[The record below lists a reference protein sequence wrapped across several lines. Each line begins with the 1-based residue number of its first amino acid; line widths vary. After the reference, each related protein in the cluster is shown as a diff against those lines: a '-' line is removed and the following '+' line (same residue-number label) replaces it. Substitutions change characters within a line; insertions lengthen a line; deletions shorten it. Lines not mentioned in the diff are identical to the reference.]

1 MILFL
6 ALSLG
11 KLYNKNVPNAT
22 VVEIKMIIAESGG
35 NMRTRYLT
43 QLTNYEVE
51 QYLQHSDLIY
61 IPVGTVELHG
71 SMPLNCE
78 YVTAEALAL
87 EMAEQTDGLVLD
99 GLQLFFPGATTIGRG
114 TVYVSPQDG
123 GAYLM
128 QIAKSLLRQGF
139 RRQVYVS
146 MHGPSHMTIS
156 PMIAQFF
163 TEERV
168 PLLYIDVAQCMHQK
182 VFPSLRSATPDQ
194 LAGLTRDDV
203 IAMMQNPECLIF
215 GAYGYLG
222 KEEQIPLDLGIPD
235 VPPHHGPL
243 DQWIDDL
250 NYAPTSAFTAWYYG
264 EYADHGAV
272 KKLTHEERSSLCSDQ
287 KKWITA
293 IVNLLDV
300 KKAVNSLAALD
311 RYQQSEVFPR
321 YGGDSYAGPEI
332 RYPSHSDGFLLYCAG
347 RSGCLHDQS
356 VELCHCLRR
365 WYHL

>member
-1 MILFL
+1 
-6 ALSLG
+6 
-11 KLYNKNVPNAT
+11 
-22 VVEIKMIIAESGG
+22 
-35 NMRTRYLT
+35 MRTRYLT
-43 QLTNYEVE
+43 QLSNYEVE
-51 QYLQHSDLIY
+51 QYLQKNDLIF

-87 EMAEQTDGLVLD
+87 EMARQTDGLVLD
-99 GLQLFFPGATTIGRG
+99 GLQLFFPGATTIGKG

-128 QIAKSLLRQGF
+128 SVAKSLLRQGF
-139 RRQVYVS
+139 RRQVFVS

-168 PLLYIDVAQCMHQK
+168 PLLYIDAAQCMHQR
-182 VFPSLRSATPDQ
+182 VFPNLRGADPSL
-194 LAGLTRDDV
+194 LAGLTREDV
-203 IAMMQNPECLIF
+203 MAMMTDPECLIF

-222 KEEQIPLDLGIPD
+222 KEDQIPLDLGIPD
-235 VPPHHGPL
+235 VPPKHGPI
-243 DQWIDDL
+243 DQWINDL

-264 EYADHGAV
+264 EYAEHGGIR
-272 KKLTHEERSSLCSDQ
+272 KLTEEQRSHLCQTQ

-300 KKAVNSLAALD
+300 RKAVQSLAALD
-311 RYQQSEVFPR
+311 QYQQEQVFPK
-321 YGGDSYAGPEI
+321 YGEWLP
-332 RYPSHSDGFLLYCAG
+332 
-347 RSGCLHDQS
+347 
-356 VELCHCLRR
+356 
-365 WYHL
+365 